1 MVINSHRKQV
11 FSNMNKLALLSG
23 FLLVL
28 TGCNWYIPYEDEY
41 QGLSALAQG
50 GVIEATGYSVIQ
62 SHSGS
67 EPQQRLMAIK
77 AARLDAFR
85 QLAEVVYGTYID
97 SNTTISDLT
106 IQDDVYR
113 ARVEGVIYGAELV
126 KIEPISNDTYAVTL
140 GLPRAMVNDLRL
152 LYRRLV
158 SSN

>member
-113 ARVEGVIYGAELV
+113 ARVEGAIYGAELV

-152 LYRRLV
+152 LYMRLV